1 MRNSPGNAWDTL
13 HEPQNY
19 CLKCWKEF
27 TTLTEEERAV
37 FQYLKMKM
45 RKTKKTFE
53 YYEE

>member
-37 FQYLKMKM
+37 FQILKYKMK
-45 RKTKKTFE
+45 KTITNFDF
-53 YYEE
+53 YEE